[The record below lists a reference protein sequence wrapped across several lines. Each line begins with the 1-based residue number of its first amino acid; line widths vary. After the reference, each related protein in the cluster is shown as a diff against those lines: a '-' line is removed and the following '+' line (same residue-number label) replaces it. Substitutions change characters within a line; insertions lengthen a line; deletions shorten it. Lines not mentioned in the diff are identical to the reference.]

1 MKSLRFLLPGL
12 LLALLLTTF
21 QSFAAST
28 RETRTVAPFTAVGLG
43 GPMQVI
49 FRQGSPQKVEVEGDA
64 EDLAHLETIVEDG
77 QLRINTKREN
87 RLINSYSFRSKVTIY
102 VTAPTVTALSVGGS
116 GSLRAADPIR
126 AGKLRLAV
134 AGSGSLQLAG
144 VTADELSSSVS
155 GSGSL
160 KVGGGSVASQ
170 QISISGS
177 GGVQADQLQSK
188 TCNVRVAGS
197 GSCRVQAT
205 ETLDAR
211 LAGSGSVYV
220 RGNPRVSS
228 STAGSGRVHK
238 L

>member
-12 LLALLLTTF
+12 LLALLLTAF
-21 QSFAAST
+21 HSFAADT
-28 RETRTVAPFTAVGLG
+28 RETRTVAPFTAVSLG
-43 GPMQVI
+43 GSMQVV
-49 FRQGSPQKVEVEGDA
+49 FRQGSPQKVEVQGDT
-64 EDLAHLETIVEDG
+64 EDLARLETVVEDG
-77 QLRINTKREN
+77 KLRINTKRESG
-87 RLINSYSFRSKVTIY
+87 LLNSYNFKSKVTIY

-116 GSLRAADPIR
+116 GSMRAAEPIR

-134 AGSGSLQLAG
+134 SGSGSLQLAS
-144 VTADELSSSVS
+144 VSAETISSAVS
-155 GSGSL
+155 GSGNL
-160 KVGGGSVASQ
+160 KIGGGTATSQ

-177 GGVQADQLQSK
+177 GGVQAEQLASK
-188 TCNVRVAGS
+188 SCDVRIAGS

-211 LAGSGSVYV
+211 IAGSGGVYV
-220 RGNPRVSS
+220 RGNPRVNS

>member
-12 LLALLLTTF
+12 LLALLLTAF
-21 QSFAAST
+21 QTFAADT
-28 RETRTVAPFTAVGLG
+28 RETRTVAPFTAVSLG
-43 GPMQVI
+43 GSMQVVY
-49 FRQGSPQKVEVEGDA
+49 RQGSPQKVEVQGDT
-64 EDLAHLETIVEDG
+64 EDLAQIETVVENG
-77 QLRINTKREN
+77 KLRIQTKPGGN
-87 RLINSYSFRSKVTIY
+87 LKWSNLKGKVTIY

-116 GSLRAADPIR
+116 GSLRAAEPIR
-126 AGKLRLAV
+126 AEKLRLAVGGSGSLVLASVTAETIDSSV
-134 AGSGSLQLAG
+134 AGSGSL
-144 VTADELSSSVS
+144 
-155 GSGSL
+155 
-160 KVGGGSVASQ
+160 KIGGGSATSQ

-177 GGVQADQLQSK
+177 GGVSAEALTSK
-188 TCNVRVAGS
+188 TCEVRVAGS

-211 LAGSGSVYV
+211 LAGSGGVYV

>member
-12 LLALLLTTF
+12 LLALLLTAF
-21 QSFAAST
+21 QTFAADT
-28 RETRTVAPFTAVGLG
+28 RETRTVAPFTAVSLG
-43 GPMQVI
+43 GSMQVV
-49 FRQGSPQKVEVEGDA
+49 FRQGSPQRVEVQGDA
-64 EDLAHLETIVEDG
+64 EDLQHLETVVENG
-77 QLRINTKREN
+77 KLRINTVRESGLFSGYN
-87 RLINSYSFRSKVTIY
+87 FKSKVVIY

-116 GSLRAADPIR
+116 GSLRAAEPIR

-134 AGSGSLQLAG
+134 GGSGSLVLAG
-144 VTADELSSSVS
+144 VTAETIDASVS

-160 KVGGGSVASQ
+160 KISGGSVTSQ
-170 QISISGS
+170 EISLSGS
-177 GGVQADQLQSK
+177 GGVQAEALAAK
-188 TCNVRVAGS
+188 TCDVRVAGS

-211 LAGSGSVYV
+211 IAGSGSVYV
-220 RGNPRVSS
+220 RGNPRVNS